1 MQRVYTTYLVLIKIL
16 WSSSGYKNIQRSD
29 QFLKSRLS
37 IILTNMES
45 KFRSPLHLEIT
56 LMFGWSYPEAQTA
69 MWMSCDTRIQNI
81 LQKAD
86 AEQPTIQSRYQCSS
100 SDEHIPSNESKW
112 EDIIANEVQPQI
124 SQNLLDNWYGHE
136 NRRDREADGA
146 IHWRL
151 TRQKLKFAFL
161 KQEGDTSTDRD
172 WIISGRE
179 AARHD
184 FSVARILVA
193 LLMDVRA
200 IPRTHWVRFDR
211 TRVDGSCRF
220 SVQLETI
227 LISPRMF
234 NQLEVYLGGGTHCKE
249 KRKLKRTTNCAS
261 HSLGSLE
268 KRDWRKIRGGKSQ
281 PRKVHYKTEWK
292 RAQDAV

>member
-100 SDEHIPSNESKW
+100 SDDHIPSNESKW

-124 SQNLLDNWYGHE
+124 SQNLLDNWYVMKIAVTEKQMEQFIGDWHVRSWNLRSWSKKE
-136 NRRDREADGA
+136 ILSLIEIGSYLEGKQQDTISVLPE
-146 IHWRL
+146 
-151 TRQKLKFAFL
+151 FL
-161 KQEGDTSTDRD
+161 
-172 WIISGRE
+172 
-179 AARHD
+179 
-184 FSVARILVA
+184 
-193 LLMDVRA
+193 
-200 IPRTHWVRFDR
+200 
-211 TRVDGSCRF
+211 
-220 SVQLETI
+220 
-227 LISPRMF
+227 
-234 NQLEVYLGGGTHCKE
+234 
-249 KRKLKRTTNCAS
+249 
-261 HSLGSLE
+261 
-268 KRDWRKIRGGKSQ
+268 
-281 PRKVHYKTEWK
+281 
-292 RAQDAV
+292 